1 MLQVRLKPPVCPSRP
16 LAADCGACGAR
27 AFSVCASLEGEDLA
41 RLSALA
47 EPVRFAAGQALT
59 RQGER
64 AEYLFN
70 ITSGS
75 ARVQT
80 LMADGRRQI
89 TGFLFAGDF
98 VGLEA
103 TARHA
108 GSVEAI
114 EPLTACRFAMA
125 DYRALVRQT
134 PALEAVLL
142 ERAGH
147 ELTEARAQILLLGR
161 KTAEEKLASFLL
173 SLADR
178 DPMRPHEEGQLRLP
192 MSRTEIA
199 DYLGLTI
206 ETVSRVLGRLKTAG
220 ILRLDSVS
228 ELRILRP
235 DRLALLA
242 GDER

>member
-1 MLQVRLKPPVCPSRP
+1 MLQVRLKPPACSGRP
-16 LAADCGACGAR
+16 VTTDCGSCGAR
-27 AFSVCASLEGEDLA
+27 AFSVCASLEGDDLA

-47 EPVRFAAGQALT
+47 APVRFAPGQALT
-59 RQGER
+59 RQGDR
-64 AEYLFN
+64 ADYLYN
-70 ITSGS
+70 LTSGT

-114 EPLTACRFAMA
+114 EPVTACRFAMA
-125 DYRALVRQT
+125 DYRALARQT

-147 ELTEARAQILLLGR
+147 ELVEARAQILLLGR

-173 SLADR
+173 ILADR
-178 DPMRPHEEGQLRLP
+178 DPMRPHAEGQLRLP

-206 ETVSRVLGRLKTAG
+206 ETVSRVLGRFKTAG
-220 ILRLDSVS
+220 IVQLVSVS

-235 DRLALLA
+235 ERLTQLA
-242 GDER
+242 DGEG

>member
-1 MLQVRLKPPVCPSRP
+1 MLQVRLKPPVCPTRP
-16 LAADCGACGAR
+16 LSADCGACGAR

-47 EPVRFAAGQALT
+47 EPVRFAPGQALT

-64 AEYLFN
+64 ADYLFN
-70 ITSGS
+70 ITSGTV
-75 ARVQT
+75 RVQT

-114 EPLTACRFAMA
+114 EPVTACRFAMA
-125 DYRALVRQT
+125 DYRALARQT

-161 KTAEEKLASFLL
+161 KLASFLL
-173 SLADR
+173 NLADR
-178 DPMRPHEEGQLRLP
+178 DPMRPHAEGQLRLP

-206 ETVSRVLGRLKTAG
+206 ETVSRVLGRFKAAG
-220 ILRLDSVS
+220 IVQLVSVS

-235 DRLALLA
+235 ERLTQLA
-242 GDER
+242 DGEG

>member
-1 MLQVRLKPPVCPSRP
+1 MLQVRLKPHACPSRP

-27 AFSVCASLEGEDLA
+27 AFSVCATLEGEDLA

-64 AEYLFN
+64 ADYLFN

-114 EPLTACRFAMA
+114 EPLTACRFAVA
-125 DYRALVRQT
+125 DYRTLVRQT

-178 DPMRPHEEGQLRLP
+178 DPMRPHAEGQLRLP

-206 ETVSRVLGRLKTAG
+206 ETVSRVLGRFKTAG
-220 ILRLDSVS
+220 IVQLVSVS

-235 DRLALLA
+235 ERLTQLA
-242 GDER
+242 DSEG

>member
-1 MLQVRLKPPVCPSRP
+1 MLQVRLKPPTCTSRP
-16 LAADCGACGAR
+16 LARDCTTCGAR
-27 AFSVCASLEGEDLA
+27 AFSLCASLEGEDLA

-47 EPVRFAAGQALT
+47 EQVQFAPGQALVN
-59 RQGER
+59 QGDR
-64 AEYLFN
+64 AEHMFN
-70 ITSGS
+70 ITAGS

-98 VGLEA
+98 VGLAAGA
-103 TARHA
+103 THT

-114 EPLTACRFAMA
+114 EPVTACRFAMA
-125 DYRALVRQT
+125 DYRALVRQS
-134 PALEAVLL
+134 PALEAALL
-142 ERAGH
+142 ERASH
-147 ELTEARAQILLLGR
+147 ELAEARSQILLLGR

-173 SLADR
+173 ALSDR
-178 DPMRPHEEGQLRLP
+178 DPMRPHAEGRLRLP

-206 ETVSRVLGRLKTAG
+206 ETVSRVLGRFKASGL
-220 ILRLDSVS
+220 IRLESVS
-228 ELRILRP
+228 DLSILRP

-242 GDER
+242 DGEG

>member
-1 MLQVRLKPPVCPSRP
+1 MTT
-16 LAADCGACGAR
+16 DCGSCGAR

-47 EPVRFAAGQALT
+47 EPVRFEPGQALT

-64 AEYLFN
+64 ADYLFN
-70 ITSGS
+70 ITSGA
-75 ARVQT
+75 ARIQT
-80 LMADGRRQI
+80 LLADGRRQI

-103 TARHA
+103 AARHA

-114 EPLTACRFAMA
+114 EPVTACRFSMA
-125 DYRALVRQT
+125 DYRTLVRQT

-147 ELTEARAQILLLGR
+147 ELAEARSQILLLGR
-161 KTAEEKLASFLL
+161 KTAEEKLASFLIAL
-173 SLADR
+173 SDR
-178 DPMRPHEEGQLRLP
+178 DPMRPHADGELRLP

-206 ETVSRVLGRLKTAG
+206 ETVSRVLGRFRTAG
-220 ILRLDSVS
+220 IVQLVSVS

-235 DRLALLA
+235 ERLAQLA
-242 GDER
+242 DGEG